1 MIFPKSRP
9 HFPKSRPNNVA
20 PLRSKIDYGLPNEAD
35 DSRRAEIRSFAMKL
49 AMATTALMIG
59 SASLVAAVPTD
70 SRAQDV
76 PPSAFA
82 PQSQSDQPSGRTAPS
97 RGARVTAQQT
107 GSASGEQAAVPLAQ
121 RVDPI
126 VSNQPISGAANK

>member
-1 MIFPKSRP
+1 
-9 HFPKSRPNNVA
+9 
-20 PLRSKIDYGLPNEAD
+20 
-35 DSRRAEIRSFAMKL
+35 MKL

-59 SASLVAAVPTD
+59 SASLIAAVPTG

-82 PQSQSDQPSGRTAPS
+82 PQSQSQSDQPSGRAAPS

-107 GSASGEQAAVPLAQ
+107 GSASGEQAVVPLAQ